1 MAKKDNFTDVVQNL
15 PKTPPAPAPKQPAPQ
30 QVSGSNGEV
39 ITLGHNQKK

>member
-15 PKTPPAPAPKQPAPQ
+15 PKTPSVPAPQQPAPQ

-39 ITLGHNQKK
+39 ITLGQDGKK